1 MQYHATMHM
10 FYQVY
15 EWPKIDIKKMRE
27 VNETEPPPTII
38 PYSSVLPGLPPTLWT
53 PNKSRKKNKLKRG
66 KKGTGWEKNQLDI
79 ETYNPSTSKL
89 FCKIFCLHRGC
100 SCQPQT
106 T

>member
-38 PYSSVLPGLPPTLWT
+38 SYSSVLPGLPPTLWT
-53 PNKSRKKNKLKRG
+53 PNKSRKKNKLKKG
-66 KKGTGWEKNQLDI
+66 KKGTGWEKDQLDI

-89 FCKIFCLHRGC
+89 FCKFFCLHRGC